1 MSDQSA
7 TAEAAAVP
15 TSRLRK
21 PGAAAAAAAATAEAA
36 AGTAAGE
43 GEGDEDLVIGED
55 ARTPGLQVQEDGSI
69 LYAGKVHRR
78 PFTTPHGTVVPPCTV
93 EAPGLNGRR

>member
-7 TAEAAAVP
+7 TAEAAAVL
-15 TSRLRK
+15 TRRLRK
-21 PGAAAAAAAATAEAA
+21 PGAAAAAAAESATAEAA
-36 AGTAAGE
+36 AGAE
-43 GEGDEDLVIGED
+43 SDDEDLVIGED

-69 LYAGKVHRR
+69 LYAGKVYRR
-78 PFTTPHGTVVPPCTV
+78 PFATPHGTVVPPCSV

>member
-7 TAEAAAVP
+7 TADAAAVP
-15 TSRLRK
+15 TRRLRK
-21 PGAAAAAAAATAEAA
+21 PGAAAAAAELATAEAA
-36 AGTAAGE
+36 AGAE
-43 GEGDEDLVIGED
+43 SDDEDLGIGED
-55 ARTPGLQVQEDGSI
+55 SRTPGLQVQEDGSI

-78 PFTTPHGTVVPPCTV
+78 PFVTPHGTVVPPCSV

>member
-15 TSRLRK
+15 TRRLRK
-21 PGAAAAAAAATAEAA
+21 PGAAAAAAAELATAEAA
-36 AGTAAGE
+36 AGAE
-43 GEGDEDLVIGED
+43 SDDEDLGIGED

-78 PFTTPHGTVVPPCTV
+78 PFVTPHGTVVPPCSV